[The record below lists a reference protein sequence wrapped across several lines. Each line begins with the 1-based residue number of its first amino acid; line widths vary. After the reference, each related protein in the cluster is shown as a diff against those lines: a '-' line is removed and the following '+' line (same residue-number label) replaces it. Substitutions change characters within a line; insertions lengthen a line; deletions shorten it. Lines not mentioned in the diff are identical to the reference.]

1 MLSLLLAAS
10 LVAAA
15 PVCDRSELPQCLQRL
30 PKPLVAAF
38 SDHWQH
44 SPDELAATLSQQ
56 LAGQGAVTLTL
67 DNHSLILTDAR
78 RISQPHILLLG
89 HKVYE
94 RPSVH
99 SLSLALLHERGHLL
113 NVPETLRL
121 PFRFAYWPSLWEEEV
136 IADLHALWLLARQ
149 GQLHLG
155 WNLVHLRNFNLMG
168 AAPDW
173 AHWTTPVLLPW
184 LASPERSDQLAQLSF
199 EQVLAQ
205 SVIPVSDLPHFRTLG
220 RRQFGPGRGAYPY
233 VPPRLVERWWQMLTP
248 SLTLLMGNDFGDYR
262 QHHHRLML
270 AKSAN

>member
-10 LVAAA
+10 LSVGA

-30 PKPLVAAF
+30 PKPLVSVF
-38 SDHWQH
+38 SEHWQ
-44 SPDELAATLSQQ
+44 LASEDLAEALSQQ

-67 DNHSLILTDAR
+67 NNQSLILTDAGR
-78 RISQPHILLLG
+78 LTQPHILLVG
-89 HKVYE
+89 HRVYE
-94 RPSVH
+94 QPSVH

-113 NVPETLRL
+113 DISESLRQ

-136 IADLHALWLLARQ
+136 IADLHALWLLAQEGRVQ
-149 GQLHLG
+149 LG

-184 LASPERSDQLAQLSF
+184 LESPARRVQLAQLSF
-199 EQVLAQ
+199 EQVLIQ
-205 SVIPVSDLPHFRTLG
+205 SVIATSELPHFRTLG

-233 VPPRLVERWWQMLTP
+233 VPPRLVERWWQMLSP
-248 SLTLLMGNDFGDYR
+248 SLTLLMGDDFGGYR
-262 QHHHRLML
+262 LHHHDLML
-270 AKSAN
+270 VNSAN